1 MRRAS
6 TCVRRGVA
14 LALARDA
21 RAIASASEGW
31 ARAMASLGNERF
43 GALERGRGLG
53 IGRMG
58 AHPWASIAR
67 SVFIQTSG
75 TPNPQSLMFQPGRE
89 VYAEGSK
96 NFGNAREAMA
106 SPLAKRL
113 FAIDGVVNVFFGI
126 DFVTVTKDAAADWE
140 TVKPRTFEAIMDFYA
155 SGEAVMDEAALEA
168 SGTSIRED
176 DDEIV
181 AMIKELL
188 ETRIRPAVAEDGGD
202 IVFKKFDHESGVVT
216 VQLQGSCDG
225 CPSSSVTLK
234 SGIENMLMHY
244 VPEVKGV
251 VQAGPDD
258 EEMDIL
264 ELANLHR
271 GRR

>member
-1 MRRAS
+1 MRRGS
-6 TCVRRGVA
+6 MLVRA
-14 LALARDA
+14 LAIALGRDA
-21 RAIASASEGW
+21 RAIASASVGTM
-31 ARAMASLGNERF
+31 RALGGGGVERRVASDRALGL
-43 GALERGRGLG
+43 ARGRLG
-53 IGRMG
+53 GY
-58 AHPWASIAR
+58 PWFSLAR

-96 NFGNAREAMA
+96 NFGSAREAMA

-126 DFVTVTKDAAADWE
+126 DFVTVTKDAEADWE

-202 IVFKKFDHESGVVT
+202 IVFKKFDHETGVVT

-258 EEMDIL
+258 EEMDLL